1 MKVSHYVCF
10 LNVREL
16 SSSVEVE
23 VTSKRPTLDLAECF
37 LSAHSYK
44 TAKCVCDESIPFK
57 PNLLVEIIDNVLD
70 EMTVETLINFDD
82 IEYREEEG
90 WWCVLD
96 LDDALREHI
105 YQLPRWQLMMA
116 SDRLKKLSRCIKTKS
131 SYEWMEC

>member
-16 SSSVEVE
+16 SSSVQVE
-23 VTSKRPTLDLAECF
+23 VTSKRPTLDLADCF
-37 LSAHSYK
+37 HYALWYK
-44 TAKCVCDESIPFK
+44 TEMCVCDESISFK
-57 PNLLVEIIDNVLD
+57 PNLLVDIVDNVLD

-96 LDDALREHI
+96 LEDALREHI

-116 SDRLKKLSRCIKTKS
+116 FNRLNKLSQCIKTKS
-131 SYEWMEC
+131 FYEWMEC